1 MGKCD
6 EANVEVSMGDSAS
19 PAMKPDNFSFTPPPE
34 APVFEPTP
42 EEFLD
47 PLAYISKIRPIA
59 EKSGIC
65 KIKPP
70 AHWQPPFAVDVD
82 RLRFTPRIQRLNEL
96 EAITR
101 VKLNFLD
108 QIIKFWELQ
117 GSVLKIPTVE
127 RKPLDLYALHKIVKE
142 AGGFEVC
149 SAERKWSKV
158 ARRMGFPQGKGI
170 GSILKNHYEKILY
183 RYDVFKNNGAV
194 DNKDT
199 KIEVKGEQTPE
210 KAGGARSRSTSKCT
224 AAATPP
230 PARRFKP
237 DPDGPTPS
245 ETVPADRTPLQ
256 LQEEAMK
263 TPVKEENPETRRSPR
278 ENKWMSAAGSC
289 GARSRV
295 TRSTRLREH
304 RMSNMTVSVT
314 PAPPSSH
321 ALHPDDPLA
330 KYMCHVCG
338 RGDVEEQMLLC
349 DGCDDSYHTF
359 CLLPPLADVPKGDWR
374 CPVCLA
380 EEVSKPTEAFG
391 FEQASREYTLQ
402 QFGEM
407 ADQFKSDYFNM
418 PVHMVPTSTV
428 EKEFWR
434 VVSSIDEDVTVE
446 YGADLH
452 SMDHGSGFPTK
463 SHAQLYPGEQQYA
476 ESSWNLN
483 NLPVLE
489 GSVLGHIN
497 ADISGMKI
505 PWLYVGMC
513 FATFC
518 WHNED
523 HWSYSINYLHWGEP
537 KTWYGVPSSKAEQFE
552 AAMKAEAPELFQLQ
566 PDLLHQLVTIMNPN
580 VLMKAGVPVYRMD
593 QHAGEF
599 VITFPRAYHAGF
611 NQGYNFAEAV
621 NFTPADW
628 LKMGRECIAHY
639 STLRRNCVFSH
650 DELVCKMALTADTLS
665 LTVALAA
672 YRDMRTMLHDER
684 KLRKGLL
691 DWGVTEAERE
701 AFELL
706 PDDERQCQL
715 CKTTCFLSC
724 VTCACTPHVAC
735 LRHYTQLCDCPA
747 HKHKLRYRYTLD
759 ELPAMLEKLKKKSEQ
774 FREWAEAVQNAL
786 DPDTPKTCD
795 LDGLRAHLKRAHDL
809 KMHKTELVRALE
821 TAIEDAEKCASVIQQ
836 LDLNKMRTRTRQHD
850 PKYRLT
856 IHELTLFAAEID
868 GLACVLPE
876 GSAVKEVL
884 RQTSEFETRATEL
897 LNKDLDKTDQ
907 TYVREL
913 EETSELGS
921 RLCIVLPALPA
932 LQARLAQVRFLEEV
946 RTYRED
952 CSTLTRDVI
961 QRLLN
966 DADSVVPHHRVEME
980 RSLLYKLKAQVE
992 EWESRARAVL
1002 IDTSKNPLPD
1012 EEPQYTTLAE
1022 LDALLADGEDI
1033 DAALPSYH
1041 ALQTAVSHARD
1052 WLGKVEEMQSK
1063 ELYPYMHSVESIV
1076 KKGQQIPLQL
1086 YEKHQ
1091 LAQALQSAR
1100 DWQRGAADMFLKQN
1114 WQHSLLEALSPRV
1127 EAGAEGGRR
1136 RGRAGE
1142 AWLEAGLF
1150 LRNFS
1155 EDSTPTDIVAAFKHA
1170 EQQELHAIKE
1180 LRARNLRKEVRAPV
1194 SAGVTFC
1201 TCQKRQY
1208 GVMTQCELC
1217 KDWFHEPQYT
1227 TLAELDAL
1235 LADGEDIDA
1244 ALPSYHALQTAV
1256 SHARDWLGK
1265 VEEMQSKELY
1275 PYMHSV
1281 ESIVKKGQQIPLQL
1295 YEKHQLAQAL
1305 QSARDWQRG
1314 AADMFL
1320 KQNWQHSLLEALSP
1334 RVEAGAEGGRRR
1346 GRAGE
1351 AWLEAGLFLRNF
1363 SEDSTP
1369 TDIVAAFKHAEQQEL
1384 HAIKELRA
1392 RNLRKEVRAPV
1403 SAGVTFCTCQ
1413 KRQYGVMTQCELCKD
1428 WFHASCIAASK
1439 EDREESPERVEV
1451 PFPNT
1456 EPKFL
1461 CSDCMRTKRPRLDRI
1476 LALLVWLQKLPVRL
1490 AEGEALQCVT
1500 ERAMAWQDAARALLA
1515 SPLLAALPALPA
1527 LACSREKADKL
1538 NAELKK
1544 ATGRAHDSHNA
1555 QNARSSASVE
1565 HAYSATPRS
1574 PSARVA
1580 PGLLQ
1585 KLEDLMLEGD
1595 LLEVRLEEQASV
1607 WGAGVSSG
1615 SGLMMRKH
1623 YMARQERRKRGLAAT
1638 TRGKHPRQTRMVS
1651 SGSGLMM
1658 RKHYMA
1664 RQERR
1669 KRGLAAT
1676 TRGKHPRQTR
1686 MVSSGS
1692 GLMMRKH
1699 YMARQ
1704 ERRKRGLAATTRGK
1718 HPRQTRMV
1726 SSGSG
1731 LMMRKH
1737 YMARQE
1743 RRKRGL
1749 AATTRGKHPRQTRM
1763 VSSGSGLMMR
1773 KHYMARQE
1781 RRKRGLAATT
1791 RGKHPR
1797 QTRMVSSGSG
1807 LMMRKHYMARQE
1819 RRKRGLAATTRGK
1832 HPRQTRM
1839 VSSGSGLMMRKHYM
1853 ARQERRKRGLAATT
1867 RGKHPR
1873 QTRMVSSGSGLMM
1886 RKHYMARQE
1895 RRKRG
1900 LAATT
1905 RGKHPRQTRMVSS
1918 GSGLMM
1924 RKHYMAR
1931 QERRKRGLAATTRGK
1946 HPRQTR
1952 MVSSGSGLMM
1962 RKHYMA
1968 RQERR
1973 KRGLAATTRG
1983 KHPRQTR
1990 MVSSGSGLMMRK
2002 HYMARQERR
2011 KRGLAATTR
2020 GKHPRQ
2026 TRMVSSGSGLMM
2038 RKHYMA
2044 RQERRKR
2051 GLAATTRGKH
2061 PRQTRMVSS
2070 GSGLMMRKHYMARQ
2084 ERRKRGLAA
2093 TTRGK
2098 HPRQTRMVSSGS
2110 GLMMRKHYMARQE
2123 RRKRGLAATTRGKHP
2138 RQTRMAGARA
2148 AAGSSG
2154 AGRAAAS
2161 SARRSSSSSASSAED
2176 DEDCAAHNCLRP
2188 TGKVDWVQC
2197 DGGCDQ
2203 WFHMHC
2209 VGLSRAALRDDD
2221 DYVCGTCA
2229 QGPQ

>member
-6 EANVEVSMGDSAS
+6 EANVEVNMGDSAS
-19 PAMKPDNFSFTPPPE
+19 PMKPDNFTFTPPPE

-127 RKPLDLYALHKIVKE
+127 RKHLDLYALHKIVKE

-149 SAERKWSKV
+149 SSERKWSKI

-194 DNKDT
+194 GDNKET
-199 KIEVKGEQTPE
+199 KIEVKTEQTPE
-210 KAGGARSRSTSKCT
+210 KACSTRSRSSSKC
-224 AAATPP
+224 AATPP
-230 PARRFKP
+230 PAPRRFKLEP
-237 DPDGPTPS
+237 DAPDATP
-245 ETVPADRTPLQ
+245 EKAALATAPASAPAPAPL
-256 LQEEAMK
+256 ESAA
-263 TPVKEENPETRRSPR
+263 TPVKDDAATETRRSPR
-278 ENKWMSAAGSC
+278 ENKWMSAGGSC
-289 GARSRV
+289 GARARV
-295 TRSTRLREH
+295 TRSARLREH

-314 PAPPSSH
+314 PAPPNEL
-321 ALHPDDPLA
+321 APHPDDPLA

-359 CLLPPLADVPKGDWR
+359 CLVPPLADVPKGDWR
-374 CPVCLA
+374 CPVCLV

-463 SHAQLYPGEQQYA
+463 TSAHLYPGEQQYA

-552 AAMKAEAPELFQLQ
+552 AVMKAEAPELFQLQ

-580 VLMKAGVPVYRMD
+580 ILMKAGVPVYRMD

-628 LKMGRECIAHY
+628 LKMGRECILHY

-650 DELVCKMALTADTLS
+650 DELVCKMALEADALS

-672 YRDMRTMLHDER
+672 YRDMRAMLHDER

-724 VTCACTPHVAC
+724 VTCSCTPHVAC
-735 LRHYTQLCDCPA
+735 LRHYTQLCTCGP
-747 HKHKLRYRYTLD
+747 HHHKLRYRYTLD

-836 LDLNKMRTRTRQHD
+836 LDLNKMRTRTRHHD

-856 IHELTLFAAEID
+856 IHELTLFAQEID

-897 LNKDLDKTDQ
+897 LSKDLEKTDPS
-907 TYVREL
+907 YVREL
-913 EETSELGS
+913 EETVELGT
-921 RLCIVLPALPA
+921 RLCIVLPQLPP
-932 LQARLAQVRFLEEV
+932 LQARLQQVKFIEEV
-946 RTYRED
+946 RSYKED
-952 CSTLTRDVI
+952 CSTLTPEVI
-961 QRLLN
+961 ERLLQ
-966 DADSVVPHHRVEME
+966 DAANVVPHHKVELE
-980 RSLLYKLKAQVE
+980 RSNLYKLKAQVE
-992 EWESRARAVL
+992 EWESRARSVL
-1002 IDTSKNPLPD
+1002 VEGGEETVGGTSAGPLYSTLG
-1012 EEPQYTTLAE
+1012 ELRVLLAE
-1022 LDALLADGEDI
+1022 GDDI
-1033 DAALPSYH
+1033 DAALPSHH
-1041 ALQTAVSHARD
+1041 ALHAAVQHAAD
-1052 WLGKVEEMQSK
+1052 WLAKVEEMQSK
-1063 ELYPYMHSVESIV
+1063 ELYPYMHSVENLV
-1076 KKGQQIPLQL
+1076 RKAAHIPLAL
-1086 YEKHQ
+1086 YEKDQ

-1100 DWQRGAADMFLKQN
+1100 DWKRGAADMFLKKN
-1114 WQHSLLEALSPRV
+1114 WPYSLLEALSPRTESYV
-1127 EAGAEGGRR
+1127 GGAGAGARR
-1136 RGRAGE
+1136 RAPRATAEGPD
-1142 AWLEAGLF
+1142 AGPF
-1150 LRNFS
+1150 LRHFS

-1170 EQQELHAIKE
+1170 EQREL
-1180 LRARNLRKEVRAPV
+1180 
-1194 SAGVTFC
+1194 
-1201 TCQKRQY
+1201 Q
-1208 GVMTQCELC
+1208 
-1217 KDWFHEPQYT
+1217 
-1227 TLAELDAL
+1227 
-1235 LADGEDIDA
+1235 
-1244 ALPSYHALQTAV
+1244 
-1256 SHARDWLGK
+1256 
-1265 VEEMQSKELY
+1265 
-1275 PYMHSV
+1275 
-1281 ESIVKKGQQIPLQL
+1281 
-1295 YEKHQLAQAL
+1295 
-1305 QSARDWQRG
+1305 
-1314 AADMFL
+1314 
-1320 KQNWQHSLLEALSP
+1320 
-1334 RVEAGAEGGRRR
+1334 
-1346 GRAGE
+1346 
-1351 AWLEAGLFLRNF
+1351 
-1363 SEDSTP
+1363 
-1369 TDIVAAFKHAEQQEL
+1369 
-1384 HAIKELRA
+1384 AIKELRA

-1428 WFHASCIAASK
+1428 WFHASCITSAK
-1439 EDREESPERVEV
+1439 EERDESPERVFM

-1461 CSDCMRTKRPRLDRI
+1461 CPDCMRTKRPRLDRI

-1515 SPLLAALPALPA
+1515 APALAALPALPHDSHTA
-1527 LACSREKADKL
+1527 QANREKADKL

-1544 ATGRAHDSHNA
+1544 ATGRAHDHTVSHNH
-1555 QNARSSASVE
+1555 RSSASVE

-1574 PSARVA
+1574 PSTRIP

-1585 KLEDLMLEGD
+1585 KLEELMLEGD
-1595 LLEVRLEEQASV
+1595 LLEVRLEEQAQV
-1607 WGAGVSSG
+1607 WSCVCAARAADGRRAARTHDAGRRKRHSRAPRHPHQLKRTRTRHHMGTVPTTKPTLKRSAAATTTTNYLNRKQGASG
-1615 SGLMMRKH
+1615 SSAGPGLMMRKH
-1623 YMARQERRKRGLAAT
+1623 YMARQERRKRGLVAP
-1638 TRGKHPRQTRMVS
+1638 RGKHPRQ
-1651 SGSGLMM
+1651 
-1658 RKHYMA
+1658 A
-1664 RQERR
+1664 RR
-1669 KRGLAAT
+1669 AAQ
-1676 TRGKHPRQTR
+1676 R
-1686 MVSSGS
+1686 S
-1692 GLMMRKH
+1692 
-1699 YMARQ
+1699 A
-1704 ERRKRGLAATTRGK
+1704 
-1718 HPRQTRMV
+1718 
-1726 SSGSG
+1726 
-1731 LMMRKH
+1731 
-1737 YMARQE
+1737 
-1743 RRKRGL
+1743 
-1749 AATTRGKHPRQTRM
+1749 
-1763 VSSGSGLMMR
+1763 
-1773 KHYMARQE
+1773 
-1781 RRKRGLAATT
+1781 
-1791 RGKHPR
+1791 
-1797 QTRMVSSGSG
+1797 
-1807 LMMRKHYMARQE
+1807 
-1819 RRKRGLAATTRGK
+1819 
-1832 HPRQTRM
+1832 
-1839 VSSGSGLMMRKHYM
+1839 
-1853 ARQERRKRGLAATT
+1853 
-1867 RGKHPR
+1867 
-1873 QTRMVSSGSGLMM
+1873 
-1886 RKHYMARQE
+1886 
-1895 RRKRG
+1895 
-1900 LAATT
+1900 
-1905 RGKHPRQTRMVSS
+1905 
-1918 GSGLMM
+1918 
-1924 RKHYMAR
+1924 
-1931 QERRKRGLAATTRGK
+1931 
-1946 HPRQTR
+1946 
-1952 MVSSGSGLMM
+1952 
-1962 RKHYMA
+1962 
-1968 RQERR
+1968 
-1973 KRGLAATTRG
+1973 
-1983 KHPRQTR
+1983 
-1990 MVSSGSGLMMRK
+1990 
-2002 HYMARQERR
+2002 
-2011 KRGLAATTR
+2011 
-2020 GKHPRQ
+2020 
-2026 TRMVSSGSGLMM
+2026 
-2038 RKHYMA
+2038 
-2044 RQERRKR
+2044 
-2051 GLAATTRGKH
+2051 
-2061 PRQTRMVSS
+2061 
-2070 GSGLMMRKHYMARQ
+2070 
-2084 ERRKRGLAA
+2084 
-2093 TTRGK
+2093 
-2098 HPRQTRMVSSGS
+2098 
-2110 GLMMRKHYMARQE
+2110 
-2123 RRKRGLAATTRGKHP
+2123 
-2138 RQTRMAGARA
+2138 A
-2148 AAGSSG
+2148 AAGPSG
-2154 AGRAAAS
+2154 AARA
-2161 SARRSSSSSASSAED
+2161 SASSSSASSAED
-2176 DEDCAAHNCLRP
+2176 DEDCAAKDCLRP

-2209 VGLSRAALRDDD
+2209 VGLTKAALRPDD
-2221 DYVCGTCA
+2221 DYVCGSCPA
-2229 QGPQ
+2229 

>member
-19 PAMKPDNFSFTPPPE
+19 PTMKPDNFSFTPPPE

-149 SAERKWSKV
+149 SSERKWSKV

-183 RYDVFKNNGAV
+183 RYDVFKSNGAV

-199 KIEVKGEQTPE
+199 EIKVKGEQTPE
-210 KAGGARSRSTSKCT
+210 KASGTRSRSTSKCT

-237 DPDGPTPS
+237 DPDGPTPGD
-245 ETVPADRTPLQ
+245 TVPERTAGQ
-256 LQEEAMK
+256 MQEDNMK
-263 TPVKEENPETRRSPR
+263 TPVKEENLETRRSPR
-278 ENKWMSAAGSC
+278 ENKWMSAAASC

-314 PAPPSSH
+314 PAPPSTH
-321 ALHPDDPLA
+321 ALHVLDPLA

-391 FEQASREYTLQ
+391 FEQATREYTLQ

-463 SHAQLYPGEQQYA
+463 THAHLYPGEQQYA
-476 ESSWNLN
+476 DSSWNLN

-650 DELVCKMALTADTLS
+650 DELVCKMALEADSLS

-747 HKHKLRYRYTLD
+747 HVHKLRYRYTLD

-836 LDLNKMRTRTRQHD
+836 LDLNKMRTRTRHHD

-884 RQTSEFETRATEL
+884 RQTSEFESRATEL
-897 LNKDLDKTDQ
+897 LNKDLEKTDQ
-907 TYVREL
+907 AYVREL

-921 RLCIVLPALPA
+921 RLCIVLPQLPA
-932 LQARLAQVRFLEEV
+932 LQARLQQVKFIEEV

-952 CSTLTRDVI
+952 YSTLTCEVI
-961 QRLLN
+961 ARLLS
-966 DADSVVPHHRVEME
+966 DAESVVPHHRVETE

-1002 IDTSKNPLPD
+1002 IDTSKNPPTEL
-1012 EEPQYTTLAE
+1012 EPQYSTLAE
-1022 LDALLADGEDI
+1022 LDMLLADGEEI
-1033 DAALPSYH
+1033 EAALPSYH

-1052 WLGKVEEMQSK
+1052 WLSKVEEMQSK
-1063 ELYPYMHSVESIV
+1063 ELYPYMHSVENIV
-1076 KKGQQIPLQL
+1076 RRGAHIPLSL
-1086 YEKHQ
+1086 YEKDQ

-1100 DWQRGAADMFLKQN
+1100 DWKRGAADMFLKKN
-1114 WQHSLLEALSPRV
+1114 WPYSLLEALSPRV
-1127 EAGAEGGRR
+1127 DALPARR
-1136 RGRAGE
+1136 RARAHGE
-1142 AWLEAGLF
+1142 ASSLEAGLF
-1150 LRNFS
+1150 LSNFS
-1155 EDSTPTDIVAAFKHA
+1155 EDSTPTDIVAAFKQA
-1170 EQQELHAIKE
+1170 ELKELHAIKE
-1180 LRARNLRKEVRAPV
+1180 LRARN
-1194 SAGVTFC
+1194 
-1201 TCQKRQY
+1201 
-1208 GVMTQCELC
+1208 M
-1217 KDWFHEPQYT
+1217 
-1227 TLAELDAL
+1227 
-1235 LADGEDIDA
+1235 
-1244 ALPSYHALQTAV
+1244 
-1256 SHARDWLGK
+1256 
-1265 VEEMQSKELY
+1265 
-1275 PYMHSV
+1275 
-1281 ESIVKKGQQIPLQL
+1281 
-1295 YEKHQLAQAL
+1295 
-1305 QSARDWQRG
+1305 
-1314 AADMFL
+1314 
-1320 KQNWQHSLLEALSP
+1320 
-1334 RVEAGAEGGRRR
+1334 
-1346 GRAGE
+1346 
-1351 AWLEAGLFLRNF
+1351 
-1363 SEDSTP
+1363 
-1369 TDIVAAFKHAEQQEL
+1369 
-1384 HAIKELRA
+1384 
-1392 RNLRKEVRAPV
+1392 RKEVRAPV

-1428 WFHASCIAASK
+1428 WFHATCIAASK
-1439 EDREESPERVEV
+1439 EERPESPERVDV

-1461 CSDCMRTKRPRLDRI
+1461 CPDCMRTKRPRLDRI

-1515 SPLLAALPALPA
+1515 SPALAALPQHEHDT
-1527 LACSREKADKL
+1527 LAASREKADKL

-1544 ATGRAHDSHNA
+1544 ATGRAHDSHA
-1555 QNARSSASVE
+1555 AHNARSSASVE

-1574 PSARVA
+1574 PSTRVA

-1595 LLEVRLEEQASV
+1595 LLEVRLEEQVQV
-1607 WGAGVSSG
+1607 WSAVVACRGAEGRRAAKHDAGRRKRHTRAPRHHHQIKRTRTRHHHVAPVAKPTLKRGTATTTNYLNRKQGMSSG

-1623 YMARQERRKRGLAAT
+1623 YMARQERRKRGLAPT
-1638 TRGKHPRQTRMVS
+1638 TRGKHPRQTRM
-1651 SGSGLMM
+1651 G
-1658 RKHYMA
+1658 
-1664 RQERR
+1664 Q
-1669 KRGLAAT
+1669 
-1676 TRGKHPRQTR
+1676 
-1686 MVSSGS
+1686 
-1692 GLMMRKH
+1692 
-1699 YMARQ
+1699 
-1704 ERRKRGLAATTRGK
+1704 
-1718 HPRQTRMV
+1718 
-1726 SSGSG
+1726 
-1731 LMMRKH
+1731 
-1737 YMARQE
+1737 
-1743 RRKRGL
+1743 
-1749 AATTRGKHPRQTRM
+1749 
-1763 VSSGSGLMMR
+1763 
-1773 KHYMARQE
+1773 
-1781 RRKRGLAATT
+1781 
-1791 RGKHPR
+1791 
-1797 QTRMVSSGSG
+1797 
-1807 LMMRKHYMARQE
+1807 
-1819 RRKRGLAATTRGK
+1819 
-1832 HPRQTRM
+1832 
-1839 VSSGSGLMMRKHYM
+1839 
-1853 ARQERRKRGLAATT
+1853 
-1867 RGKHPR
+1867 
-1873 QTRMVSSGSGLMM
+1873 
-1886 RKHYMARQE
+1886 
-1895 RRKRG
+1895 
-1900 LAATT
+1900 
-1905 RGKHPRQTRMVSS
+1905 
-1918 GSGLMM
+1918 
-1924 RKHYMAR
+1924 
-1931 QERRKRGLAATTRGK
+1931 
-1946 HPRQTR
+1946 
-1952 MVSSGSGLMM
+1952 
-1962 RKHYMA
+1962 
-1968 RQERR
+1968 
-1973 KRGLAATTRG
+1973 
-1983 KHPRQTR
+1983 
-1990 MVSSGSGLMMRK
+1990 
-2002 HYMARQERR
+2002 
-2011 KRGLAATTR
+2011 
-2020 GKHPRQ
+2020 
-2026 TRMVSSGSGLMM
+2026 
-2038 RKHYMA
+2038 
-2044 RQERRKR
+2044 
-2051 GLAATTRGKH
+2051 
-2061 PRQTRMVSS
+2061 
-2070 GSGLMMRKHYMARQ
+2070 
-2084 ERRKRGLAA
+2084 
-2093 TTRGK
+2093 
-2098 HPRQTRMVSSGS
+2098 
-2110 GLMMRKHYMARQE
+2110 
-2123 RRKRGLAATTRGKHP
+2123 
-2138 RQTRMAGARA
+2138 RA
-2148 AAGSSG
+2148 AASSSAGGARG
-2154 AGRAAAS
+2154 AGAS

-2176 DEDCAAHNCLRP
+2176 EEDCAANNCLRP
-2188 TGKVDWVQC
+2188 TGKEVDWVQC

-2209 VGLSRAALRDDD
+2209 VGLARGALRDDD

-2229 QGPQ
+2229 AQPKH